1 MSDVRAPTDTA
12 GVIAPPPLIALATLV
27 IGVVGDWLLPL
38 NALASVLNWP
48 ARIGIGAALL
58 LAGGALVV
66 VGEQA
71 FKQVGTNVKPWR
83 PSLALATTGIYAHL
97 RNPMYVGAIL
107 ILTGL
112 AAALAS
118 DWMAIM
124 LLRRRCCSIS
134 AWSAARSAISTPSS
148 ARTIGATR
156 RACRATAGRAEA
168 GSLCALGAEPV

>member
-1 MSDVRAPTDTA
+1 MSDGRAPADTA

-27 IGVVGDWLLPL
+27 IGVAGDWLLPL

-48 ARIGIGAALL
+48 ARIGIGAVLL

-124 LLRRRCCSIS
+124 LLPTALLLHFGVVRREERYLE
-134 AWSAARSAISTPSS
+134 AKF
-148 ARTIGATR
+148 GEDYR
-156 RACRATAGRAEA
+156 RYKASVPRYGWPR
-168 GSLCALGAEPV
+168 

>member
-1 MSDVRAPTDTA
+1 MSDGRAPADTA

-27 IGVVGDWLLPL
+27 IGVAGDWLLPL

-48 ARIGIGAALL
+48 ARIGIGAVLL

-66 VGEQA
+66 GGEQA

-118 DWMAIM
+118 DWMAI
-124 LLRRRCCSIS
+124 LLLPTALLLHFGVVRPEERYLDAKFGEDYRRYKASVPRYG
-134 AWSAARSAISTPSS
+134 WPR
-148 ARTIGATR
+148 
-156 RACRATAGRAEA
+156 
-168 GSLCALGAEPV
+168 